1 MKILMIC
8 DFYHESQQYQENL
21 LTKYYLKYGHEVTIV
36 ASTFISVFEYYSNKR
51 NRKSE
56 AQVIHLNGYKI
67 IRQPYSIYLFKK
79 IRKLKNLNKIIRNE
93 SPDLIYV
100 HGVPLNL
107 FAPISFKKKNQHC
120 KLIFDSHADFSNSA
134 NNWMSLHLLHKIFYR
149 IVLNFL
155 YKRID
160 KIYYITPNGGEF
172 LNKLYYIPY
181 DRMELLPLGA
191 DVDYIKEI
199 NEKNSG
205 KSIRKELG
213 IGLKDFV
220 IFCGG
225 KLTKAKKIEL
235 VIKAFLLLEEENAH
249 LIIVGDTK
257 DKIYKEEILTLMNS
271 HPRIHFIG
279 WVAGQKV
286 YDYMSASD
294 IAVFPASQSVLWQQA
309 IGSGL
314 PLIIGQIEG
323 QDVSYL
329 NKNENIFILEKD
341 TINENEISNL
351 INLLYEDENILL
363 SMKKNAIKT
372 TNEFLSYDLISKAS
386 IE

>member
-1 MKILMIC
+1 
-8 DFYHESQQYQENL
+8 
-21 LTKYYLKYGHEVTIV
+21 
-36 ASTFISVFEYYSNKR
+36 
-51 NRKSE
+51 
-56 AQVIHLNGYKI
+56 
-67 IRQPYSIYLFKK
+67 
-79 IRKLKNLNKIIRNE
+79 
-93 SPDLIYV
+93 
-100 HGVPLNL
+100 
-107 FAPISFKKKNQHC
+107 
-120 KLIFDSHADFSNSA
+120 
-134 NNWMSLHLLHKIFYR
+134 
-149 IVLNFL
+149 
-155 YKRID
+155 
-160 KIYYITPNGGEF
+160 
-172 LNKLYYIPY
+172 
-181 DRMELLPLGA
+181 MELLPLGA